1 MTSHAN
7 TAVVCNNKLLFH
19 FLRSELLSE
28 EMIAMK
34 VHGNDGLNALAAS
47 DRYTSAMAFIDSM
60 RADDE
65 LTAQEEEPER
75 RY

>member
-7 TAVVCNNKLLFH
+7 TAVVFKNELLFH
-19 FLRSELLSE
+19 FLRSELMSE

-34 VHGNDGLNALAAS
+34 IHGKDGLDALTAN
-47 DRYTSAMAFIDSM
+47 DRYTSAVALIDSI

-65 LTAQEEEPER
+65 IADQEEPESLC
-75 RY
+75 